1 MRDFSTLTD
10 HPAITEIVDV
20 ICDKTQNRS
29 RNFFRVEAAYF
40 LAKMASSMRAEV
52 ITKDRGNIPVNI
64 YALAFGPSGFGKG
77 HSVSLFENM
86 FLKGFRSKF
95 MEHTFNYLSEQNIA
109 SIATNRA
116 VYKGTDQS
124 AEETKLKKEFRSAGS
139 YPFTFDSGT
148 TPAVKQLR
156 EKLLIS
162 GCGSINLQ
170 IDEIGSNMLNNIDIL
185 NTYLELYDQGKTK
198 TKLIKNSADNNRG
211 QEIEGST
218 PANMLLFGTPSKLL
232 DGGNTEEQFF
242 EFLETGYARR
252 CIFAWGQRERA
263 AATLSASDIYK
274 NLTSTAN
281 SNTINSWAKKF
292 TALADPLCHQWKM
305 ELQDPVAIELLEYKI
320 MCEKEADALSDHED
334 MKKAEISHRYF
345 KTLKLAG
352 VFAFIDRSPII
363 SMDNLYHAIHLVE
376 ESGKDFEKLLN
387 REKSYA
393 KLARYISAHDEDLTH
408 ADLYEALPFYKTG
421 NQFRNEIMTLATAW
435 GYKNNIVIKKSFTE
449 GIEFFSGDALAETS
463 LDEMMFSCSTDF
475 ATQYEPQR
483 QPFEKLHLMTAEPG
497 WHWCNHAFHGQHRR
511 GDNVIEGF
519 NMVVLDVDG
528 TAKRELVH
536 DMLREMP
543 FMTYTTKRHT
553 KENHRFRVIIPLKYE
568 LNLSAEDYKLFMD
581 NIMQWLPFDIDEGAN
596 QRERKWMSNPG
607 EHHYNLLGDLLDP
620 IKFIPKTSRN
630 ESHQKEMTEL
640 KDLDSLERWFAE
652 RMVMGNRNN
661 QMIKF
666 GMALADSGLPFDM
679 VEERI
684 LAFNGKLDNGLSEGE
699 LASTILRSVAKKM
712 YVEE

>member
-1 MRDFSTLTD
+1 MRDFSTLSP
-10 HPAITEIVDV
+10 HPAIKELVDV
-20 ICDKTQNRS
+20 VCDKTQNKS
-29 RNFFRVEAAYF
+29 RNFFSVEAAYF
-40 LAKMASSMRAEV
+40 LAKMAASMRAEIV
-52 ITKDRGNIPVNI
+52 TKDRGNIPVNI

-77 HSVSLFENM
+77 HSVSIFENL

-95 MEHTFNYLSEQNIA
+95 MEHSFNQLAEANI
-109 SIATNRA
+109 SRIATERA
-116 VYKGTDQS
+116 VYKNTDQS
-124 AEETKLKKEFRSAGS
+124 AEEAMLNKEFRSAGS

-198 TKLIKNSADNNRG
+198 TKLIKNSVDNNRG

-252 CIFAWGQRERA
+252 CIFAWGQHVRA
-263 AATLSASDIYK
+263 AKTLTAAEIYA
-274 NLTSTAN
+274 NLTSTQN
-281 SNTINSWAKKF
+281 SNIVDSWAQKF
-292 TALADPLCHQWKM
+292 TALADPLCHKWKM
-305 ELQDPVAIELLEYKI
+305 ELQDPVAIELLEYKH
-320 MCEKEADALSDHED
+320 MCEREADLLSDHQD
-334 MKKAEISHRYF
+334 MKKAELSHRYF

-352 VFAFIDRSPII
+352 VFAFLDRSPII

-376 ESGKDFEKLLN
+376 ESGRDFDKLLT

-408 ADLYEALPFYKTG
+408 ADLYEALPFYKAG

-449 GIEFFSGDALAETS
+449 GIEFFSGDMLPETS

-475 ATQYEPQR
+475 ATDYGALR
-483 QPFEKLHLMTAEPG
+483 QPFEKLHLMTQTSG
-497 WHWCNHAFHGQHRR
+497 WHWCNHSFTGNHRR

-553 KENHRFRVIIPLKYE
+553 EKDNRFRVIIPLKYE
-568 LNLSAEDYKLFMD
+568 LKLDAEDYKLFMD
-581 NIMQWLPFDIDEGAN
+581 NIIQWLPFDIDEGAN
-596 QRERKWMSNPG
+596 QRERKWLSNDG
-607 EHHYNLLGDLLDP
+607 EHHYNLQGSLLDP
-620 IKFIPKTSRN
+620 IRFIPKTTRN
-630 ESHQKEMTEL
+630 VNHQKTMTEL
-640 KDLDSLERWFAE
+640 KDLSSVERWFAE
-652 RMVMGNRNN
+652 RMVMGSRNN
-661 QMIKF
+661 HMIKF
-666 GMALADSGLPFDM
+666 GMFLADSGMQFDQ
-679 VEERI
+679 VEEHI
-684 LAFNGKLDNGLSEGE
+684 IAFNSKLDNGLSEGE

-712 YVEE
+712 YAEE